1 MADVKMT
8 KAQMFEAIKSVAEV
22 SANPDMVAFIDK
34 ELEALAKRNSKE
46 TKTQKENKVLKEVV
60 FDSLEVIGKPVTVTE
75 LIKGSVDLADLTPQK
90 VVALLKMLVAENR
103 VLRDDSNKKQT
114 LFSVL
119 VAEDE
124 EEVE

>member
-60 FDSLEVIGKPVTVTE
+60 FDSLDVIGKPVTVTE